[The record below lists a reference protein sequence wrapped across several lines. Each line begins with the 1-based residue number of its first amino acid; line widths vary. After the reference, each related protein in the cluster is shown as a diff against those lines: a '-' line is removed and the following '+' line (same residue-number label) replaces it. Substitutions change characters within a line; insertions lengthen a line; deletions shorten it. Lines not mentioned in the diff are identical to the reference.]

1 MKISA
6 FATSIED
13 LADKGEYAEIMRQR
27 EAEIQAV
34 WTAQQKVGV
43 CDLFLKDILA
53 RDGYAR
59 TRIVSGMG
67 ALFRRERRASGD
79 NGFTRQ

>member
-1 MKISA
+1 MSVSA
-6 FATSIED
+6 FTSEIED
-13 LADKGEYAEIMRQR
+13 LADKGAYSDILSKR

-34 WTAQQKVGV
+34 WKAQQKVAV

-59 TRIVSGMG
+59 TRIVSGMA
-67 ALFRRERRASGD
+67 ALFRRERGRPAGA
-79 NGFTRQ
+79 NNFTQ